1 MNLFVYMPRPG
12 TMGAY
17 LLDEI
22 AHLSFPGSLEVFSD
36 IPSFA
41 ARVKL
46 PKDPESVAIVH
57 DPTHED
63 LRSLGALRDYLRG
76 TRMLLIL
83 PDQFKET
90 ISLAHKLFPS
100 FIAYMDNGV
109 SEVISI
115 LRQLAK
121 GRAARASPVIK
132 CEARS
137 SHS

>member
-12 TMGAY
+12 TMGGR

-22 AHLSFPGSLEVFSD
+22 VHLSFPGSLEVFSD

-63 LRSLGALRDYLRG
+63 LRSLGALRDYLMG

-83 PDQFKET
+83 PDQLEGNHFSRPQALPVLH
-90 ISLAHKLFPS
+90 SLYGQRRFRGHLHPQTARERPGG
-100 FIAYMDNGV
+100 A
-109 SEVISI
+109 
-115 LRQLAK
+115 
-121 GRAARASPVIK
+121 GRVL
-132 CEARS
+132 
-137 SHS
+137 